1 MAERM
6 LQGQFDA
13 IKALEQD
20 MVNLG
25 KMVNPIRELGTE
37 VGRIR

>member
-6 LQGQFDA
+6 LQGQFDT
-13 IKALEQD
+13 IKAFEQD